1 MQKIETYWWLSIRV
15 KEQTS
20 KKSNKKEPPKKTT
33 KTDVRELN
41 KLITKEETDM
51 NNELFKRYFNLQMP
65 TAMLKDVYTMIEREI
80 MS

>member
-1 MQKIETYWWLSIRV
+1 MSVRV

-20 KKSNKKEPPKKTT
+20 KKSDKKKPPKKPT
-33 KTDVRELN
+33 KNDVRELN

>member
-1 MQKIETYWWLSIRV
+1 M
-15 KEQTS
+15 
-20 KKSNKKEPPKKTT
+20 
-33 KTDVRELN
+33 RELN

-51 NNELFKRYFNLQMP
+51 NNELFKSYFNLQMP